1 MRHMSLKW
9 IDMNLKQHC
18 LAAIACAAVCLVH
31 SSVCAAQTPEQQK
44 MWDAQRAQA
53 QADAKVKADKLA
65 AQRAARKADPMA
77 WVRTLNPLT
86 AGGWQFRSVASDG
99 SWASFGT
106 EHQLKRSGHLV
117 TAWLR
122 QEYPEPQ
129 RSNSGGVYLSYVEK
143 IQYDCANERARALL
157 IIYYSDNN
165 ITGSEESDATDVKQ
179 AVWVP
184 IVPGTPGESIYQWAC
199 AAGNAKTH
207 S

>member
-1 MRHMSLKW
+1 MKHVNPMYQYLFAGV
-9 IDMNLKQHC
+9 
-18 LAAIACAAVCLVH
+18 LAGVCLLQ
-31 SSVCAAQTPEQQK
+31 SAVCAAQTPEQQK
-44 MWDAQRAQA
+44 LWDAQRAQA
-53 QADAKVKADKLA
+53 QSDEKARTEKLA
-65 AQRAARKADPMA
+65 AQRAARKADPMS

-99 SWASFGT
+99 SWASYST

-129 RSNSGGVYLSYVEK
+129 RSNSGNVYLSYVEK
-143 IQYDCANERARALL
+143 IQYDCSHEQARALL

-165 ITGSEESDATDVKQ
+165 ITGSEESDATNVKE

-199 AAGNAKTH
+199 AAGTGNVH
-207 S
+207 P

>member
-1 MRHMSLKW
+1 MT
-9 IDMNLKQHC
+9 DMKPKYRC
-18 LAAIACAAVCLVH
+18 LVASALAAVCLLH
-31 SSVCAAQTPEQQK
+31 SALCAAQTPEQQK
-44 MWDAQRAQA
+44 MWDAQRVQA
-53 QADAKVKADKLA
+53 QADAKARADKLA

-99 SWASFGT
+99 SWASFST

-129 RSNSGGVYLSYVEK
+129 RSSSGGIYLSYVEK
-143 IQYDCANERARALL
+143 IQYDCAKEQARALL
-157 IIYYSDNN
+157 IIYYAENN

-184 IVPGTPGESIYQWAC
+184 IVPGTPAENLYQWAC
-199 AAGNAKTH
+199 AAGDAKSH

>member
-1 MRHMSLKW
+1 MKP
-9 IDMNLKQHC
+9 MNSNDRRLVAGAMAAGVC
-18 LAAIACAAVCLVH
+18 LLLAA
-31 SSVCAAQTPEQQK
+31 VCAAQTPEQQK

-53 QADAKVKADKLA
+53 QADEKVRAEKLA

-86 AGGWQFRSVASDG
+86 TGGWQFRSVAPDG

-106 EHQLKRSGHLV
+106 EHQMKRSGHLV

-122 QEYPEPQ
+122 EEYPEPQ

-157 IIYYSDNN
+157 IIYYSENN
-165 ITGSEESDATDVKQ
+165 ITGSEESEATDVKQ
-179 AVWVP
+179 AAWVP
-184 IVPGTPGESIYQWAC
+184 IVPGTPAENIYEWVCQ
-199 AAGNAKTH
+199 AANGHNK
-207 S
+207 